1 MHDQLTL
8 SIDEF
13 DELTQQRLGLFNKQQ
28 QFQYLIA
35 CVEDQLE
42 LQEQLQF
49 LSGCE
54 QTAERLEEMRSL
66 ESRHKLLIEE
76 ELKDSNA
83 LADVQED
90 FKIQSNLLNNG
101 ELQFNSMDNDQIT
114 KVLQDVPKLQQ
125 NQENLDFRQRE
136 ITRETER
143 LDNLYHRRQSQ
154 KIQARIQIIGGVVA
168 WTVAAATTL
177 LAFIVELSVV
187 LFLIGLLATFFSRQ
201 RRKQVKTLES
211 QFDELSVDIENQ
223 KVEFVRRQQELAD
236 AQKVV
241 EDLFERVGV
250 SSSDELRAEYIKLQE
265 QRQEVNQL
273 KERVE
278 ESKDKLRRTQGD
290 LQITERQLHKLI
302 SPALDSKEGSIGE
315 QLALF

>member
-1 MHDQLTL
+1 
-8 SIDEF
+8 
-13 DELTQQRLGLFNKQQ
+13 
-28 QFQYLIA
+28 
-35 CVEDQLE
+35 
-42 LQEQLQF
+42 
-49 LSGCE
+49 
-54 QTAERLEEMRSL
+54 MRSL

-90 FKIQSNLLNNG
+90 FKIQSNLLNDD
-101 ELQFNSMDNDQIT
+101 ESQFNSMDNDQFT

-143 LDNLYHRRQSQ
+143 LDNLYHRGQSQ
-154 KIQARIQIIGGVVA
+154 KIQARILIIGGVVA

-250 SSSDELRAEYIKLQE
+250 SSSDELRAEFIKLQE
-265 QRQEVNQL
+265 QRQEVN
-273 KERVE
+273 
-278 ESKDKLRRTQGD
+278 
-290 LQITERQLHKLI
+290 
-302 SPALDSKEGSIGE
+302 
-315 QLALF
+315 

>member
-1 MHDQLTL
+1 
-8 SIDEF
+8 
-13 DELTQQRLGLFNKQQ
+13 
-28 QFQYLIA
+28 
-35 CVEDQLE
+35 
-42 LQEQLQF
+42 
-49 LSGCE
+49 
-54 QTAERLEEMRSL
+54 MRSL

-90 FKIQSNLLNNG
+90 FKIQSNLLNDD
-101 ELQFNSMDNDQIT
+101 ESQFNSMDNDQFT

-143 LDNLYHRRQSQ
+143 LDNLYHRGQSQ
-154 KIQARIQIIGGVVA
+154 KIQARILIIGGVVA

-250 SSSDELRAEYIKLQE
+250 SSSHELRAEFIKLQE
-265 QRQEVNQL
+265 QKQEVN
-273 KERVE
+273 
-278 ESKDKLRRTQGD
+278 
-290 LQITERQLHKLI
+290 
-302 SPALDSKEGSIGE
+302 
-315 QLALF
+315 

>member
-1 MHDQLTL
+1 
-8 SIDEF
+8 
-13 DELTQQRLGLFNKQQ
+13 
-28 QFQYLIA
+28 
-35 CVEDQLE
+35 
-42 LQEQLQF
+42 
-49 LSGCE
+49 
-54 QTAERLEEMRSL
+54 MRSL